1 MSRVRAGI
9 VIAIVHV
16 LLVCSL
22 GAKLIYDRHRYPR
35 IWAKTRPYDPD
46 LPIRGR
52 YLSLQL
58 EVEAEGFSL
67 TPNEQKELSDTT
79 RRRRRWDNVYRSA
92 KLELRGNRLV
102 AVPYEGPGSRH
113 IWIDSNDLSKATWSD
128 PILYFIP
135 EHAEDPSRQPAGSSL
150 WVEVTMPKK
159 GPPRPIQLAVS
170 KASGWHVLDLH

>member
-35 IWAKTRPYDPD
+35 IWVKTRPYDPD

-58 EVEAEGFSL
+58 EVETEGFSL
-67 TPNEQKELSDTT
+67 TPEEQKRLSDTSK
-79 RRRRRWDNVYRSA
+79 RRPRWENVSRSA
-92 KLELRGNRLV
+92 KLELRGKRLV
-102 AVPYEGPGSRH
+102 AVPYDGPGYER
-113 IWIDSNDLSKATWSD
+113 IWLDSNDLSKATWSE
-128 PILYFIP
+128 PILYFIS
-135 EHAEDPSRQPAGSSL
+135 EHAEDPSRQPAGSRL
-150 WVEVTMPKK
+150 WVEVTVPKK
-159 GPPRPIQLAVS
+159 GSPRPIQLATS
-170 KASGWHVLDLH
+170 NESGWHVLSLH